1 MGMKGSKTH
10 RLSKAEL
17 VSLTLLSLGGLIIT
31 LAAPSVFLGMRL
43 LLGSSFSLL
52 AFLLYRSYWG
62 LAVAIPSSL
71 ATTWLFGV

>member
-1 MGMKGSKTH
+1 MGMKESKAH

-43 LLGSSFSLL
+43 LLAHLFP
-52 AFLLYRSYWG
+52 FLLFYSTAPIGGLLLQSVIIGNY
-62 LAVAIPSSL
+62 LAV
-71 ATTWLFGV
+71 W